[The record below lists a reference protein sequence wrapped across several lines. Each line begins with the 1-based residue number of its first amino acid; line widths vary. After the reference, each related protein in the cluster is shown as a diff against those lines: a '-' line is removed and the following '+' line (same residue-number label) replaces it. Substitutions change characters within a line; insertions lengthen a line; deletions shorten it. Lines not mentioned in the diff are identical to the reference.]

1 MKTKFEETVFAGKYP
16 RLCKHKEGG
25 FVVLFFSESVGVVVE
40 GNDSYSVNYCCRSW
54 VSANDMKEWV
64 KVTGTVTFEID

>member
-1 MKTKFEETVFAGKYP
+1 MVPAEKYP
-16 RLCKHKEGG
+16 CLRKHRSLG
-25 FVVLFFSESVGVVVE
+25 FVVLFIGESEGIVVE
-40 GNDSYSVNYCCRSW
+40 GNNATYSVNYCCRSW